1 MPDDSATGLV
11 AELESLIQPL
21 QPTDQMSEAGR
32 KIVLRDFVE
41 MLRREAG
48 SILGEDPE
56 EVHKMRVATRRM
68 RSAFR
73 LFEPYYR
80 GKVIRPLTDGLR
92 QTARVLGAVRDLD
105 VLLEDLARIRAASGA
120 PEATEPADDDGESAA
135 ADDGLQAIHDHINA
149 KRDKARAKL
158 VKHFQSKAYAAFVAS
173 MYDFLTV
180 EGAGALAVDAAS
192 HDPYQVR
199 HIIPPIL
206 QEHLAVVRAYD
217 TVIPT
222 AKPAPDAEPQS
233 LPEIT
238 VLHQLRI
245 EFKRLRYALS
255 FFGDVLGSPG
265 AAFIDEIKTMQ
276 DYLGRLT
283 DLYVFADHLD
293 DYIADGLSAESV
305 QAYAESLAAERA
317 ELEAGF
323 PAVWQQFMRRR
334 VQSQFQDALLVLR

>member
-21 QPTDQMSEAGR
+21 QPTDPMSEAGR

-92 QTARVLGAVRDLD
+92 RTARALGGVRDLD
-105 VLLEDLARIRAASGA
+105 VLLEDLARIRAASPA
-120 PEATEPADDDGESAA
+120 PESADADGESAA

-158 VKHFQSKAYAAFVAS
+158 VKYFQSKAYAGFVAS

-199 HIIPPIL
+199 HIVPPIL

-222 AKPAPDAEPQS
+222 AKPAPDAEPQP

-265 AAFIDEIKTMQ
+265 AAFVDEIKTMQ
-276 DYLGRLT
+276 DYLGRLN
-283 DLYVFADHLD
+283 DLHVFADHLD

-323 PAVWQQFMRRR
+323 PAVWHQFMRRG
-334 VQSQFQDALLVLR
+334 VQGKFQDALLVLR

>member
-1 MPDDSATGLV
+1 MPDNSASGLV

-48 SILGEDPE
+48 SILGEDSE

-68 RSAFR
+68 RSASR

-92 QTARVLGAVRDLD
+92 RTARTLGAVRDLD

-120 PEATEPADDDGESAA
+120 PGATEPADDDGESAA
-135 ADDGLQAIHDHINA
+135 DDGLQAIQDHINA

-158 VKHFQSKAYAAFVAS
+158 IKYFQSKAYAAFVAS

-199 HIIPPIL
+199 HIVPPIL
-206 QEHLAVVRAYD
+206 QELLAVVRAYD

-233 LPEIT
+233 LPEIA

-283 DLYVFADHLD
+283 DLHVFADHLD

-323 PAVWQQFMRRR
+323 PAVWQQFMRRG
-334 VQSQFQDALLVLR
+334 VQSKFQDALLALR

>member
-21 QPTDQMSEAGR
+21 QPTDLMSEAGR

-41 MLRREAG
+41 MLSREAG

-92 QTARVLGAVRDLD
+92 RTARALGAVRDLD
-105 VLLEDLARIRAASGA
+105 VLLEDLTQIRTVSGV
-120 PEATEPADDDGESAA
+120 PEAAEPAGDDGESA

-158 VKHFQSKAYAAFVAS
+158 VKYFQSKAYAEFVAS

-180 EGAGALAVDAAS
+180 EGAGALGIDAAS

-199 HIIPPIL
+199 HIVPPIL

-222 AKPAPDAEPQS
+222 AKPAADSEPQP

-265 AAFIDEIKTMQ
+265 AAFVDEIKTMQ
-276 DYLGRLT
+276 DYLGRLN
-283 DLYVFADHLD
+283 DLHVFADHLD

-323 PAVWQQFMRRR
+323 PAIWHQFMRRR
-334 VQSQFQDALLVLR
+334 VQSKFQDALLVLR

>member
-11 AELESLIQPL
+11 AELASLIQPL
-21 QPTDQMSEAGR
+21 QPTDPMSEAGR

-41 MLRREAG
+41 MLSREAG

-92 QTARVLGAVRDLD
+92 QTARALGAVRDLD
-105 VLLEDLARIRAASGA
+105 VLLEDLARIRAASGVPA
-120 PEATEPADDDGESAA
+120 AEPADADGESASG
-135 ADDGLQAIHDHINA
+135 DGGLQAIHDHINA

-158 VKHFQSKAYAAFVAS
+158 VKYFQSKSYAGFVAS

-180 EGAGALAVDAAS
+180 AGAGALAVDTAS

-199 HIIPPIL
+199 HIVPPIL

-217 TVIPT
+217 TVIPS
-222 AKPAPDAEPQS
+222 AKPAPDAEPQP

-276 DYLGRLT
+276 DYLGRLN
-283 DLYVFADHLD
+283 DLHVFADHLD

-323 PAVWQQFMRRR
+323 PAVWQQFMRRG
-334 VQSQFQDALLVLR
+334 VQSKFQDALLVLR